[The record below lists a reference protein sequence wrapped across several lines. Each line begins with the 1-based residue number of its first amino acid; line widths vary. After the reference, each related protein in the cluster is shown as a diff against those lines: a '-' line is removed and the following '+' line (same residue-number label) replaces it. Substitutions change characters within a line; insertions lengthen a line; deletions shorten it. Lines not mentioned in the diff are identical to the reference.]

1 MFYFLIICALFM
13 LEHGLDLIYV
23 VPAVGMFASLICITS
38 KGAKGL
44 ITVFKSYRIICKL
57 VDDYHR

>member
-44 ITVFKSYRIICKL
+44 ITVFKSYRIICT
-57 VDDYHR
+57 

>member
-1 MFYFLIICALFM
+1 M

-23 VPAVGMFASLICITS
+23 VPAVGMFASLICITL

-44 ITVFKSYRIICKL
+44 ITVFKSYRIIRTL